1 MKTVILSTTAA
12 TALAADSARAADS
25 QSITVDAKG
34 DFGTFDMELTGIAEQ
49 VRVAANEMKANLAH
63 SADVAH
69 VAELS
74 RDWGEQVSMA
84 ETGAGEQIEE
94 TKPDATHAAL
104 AELNMENIM
113 THKSGIAMAE
123 RAVETAE
130 AYINALEGK
139 DNPNTRHPHVEEKIE
154 NFKFLNISGI

>member
-34 DFGTFDMELTGIAEQ
+34 DFGNFDMELTGIAEQ

-94 TKPDATHAAL
+94 KKPDATHAAL

-154 NFKFLNISGI
+154 FF